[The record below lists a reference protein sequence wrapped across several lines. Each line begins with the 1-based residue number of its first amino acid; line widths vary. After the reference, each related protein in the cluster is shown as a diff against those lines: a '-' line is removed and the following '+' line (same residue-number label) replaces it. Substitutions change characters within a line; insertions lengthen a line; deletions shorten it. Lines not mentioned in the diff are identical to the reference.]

1 MERFHIDWIKED
13 SGKVRVNINYG
24 ALIDAFMSLDN
35 KYIARTWAI
44 NAQSK
49 IEDLRFKCTMQ
60 LDEDRVA

>member
-1 MERFHIDWIKED
+1 M
-13 SGKVRVNINYG
+13 RVNINYG

-49 IEDLRFKCTMQ
+49 IEDLGFKCTMQ